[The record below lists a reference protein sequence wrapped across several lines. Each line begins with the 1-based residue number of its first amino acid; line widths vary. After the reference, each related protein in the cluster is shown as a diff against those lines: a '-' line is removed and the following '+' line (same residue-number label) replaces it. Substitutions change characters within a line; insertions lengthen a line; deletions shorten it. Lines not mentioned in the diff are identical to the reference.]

1 MKDKCQLW
9 LQLPARQE
17 QRRIAFLC
25 PILALG
31 ALKILTS
38 VSVGKIGAF
47 PLINIMKK
55 WAGKI
60 ALQNENALG

>member
-1 MKDKCQLW
+1 MKGKCQLG

-25 PILALG
+25 PILAVRF
-31 ALKILTS
+31 LTS
-38 VSVGKIGAF
+38 VLFGKNGAF

-55 WAGKI
+55 WAGKMPYKM
-60 ALQNENALG
+60 EMH